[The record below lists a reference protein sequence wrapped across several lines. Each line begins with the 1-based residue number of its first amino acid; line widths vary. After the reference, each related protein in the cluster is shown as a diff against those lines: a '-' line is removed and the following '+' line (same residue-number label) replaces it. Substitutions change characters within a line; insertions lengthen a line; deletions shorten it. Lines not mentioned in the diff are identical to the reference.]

1 MNAEEEEEKE
11 GDGTMEVRG
20 HDGGGHVATVAR
32 PPLHHQGHFY
42 RARLPSAIERMLLRD
57 TTRYRTPNMGA
68 ILVLRRYPTSYI

>member
-1 MNAEEEEEKE
+1 MVKVNAEEEEEKEEE

-42 RARLPSAIERMLLRD
+42 RAR
-57 TTRYRTPNMGA
+57 
-68 ILVLRRYPTSYI
+68 